1 MKEVCKN
8 CQFCHDLKLF
18 KRYEPSIEFEHKLC
32 CTMFPQTESGFDAF
46 ALETNENTT
55 CEVFTE
61 RKLYYDNEGGNHMV
75 INQDIY
81 VVVTKEEPLYFI
93 GFDGELTNYP
103 PDIEIFHCIEDA
115 EDELSC
121 RDDSDRFRIIKGMAS
136 FEV

>member
-1 MKEVCKN
+1 MEEACKN
-8 CQFCHDLKLF
+8 CEFCHDLKLF
-18 KRYEPSIEFEHKLC
+18 KRREPPIEFEHRLC
-32 CTMFPQTESGFDAF
+32 CTMFPQTDSGFDAF
-46 ALETNENTT
+46 ALEVSEDSR

-61 RKLYYDNEGGNHMV
+61 RKLYNTEGGKHMV

-121 RDDSDRFRIIKGMAS
+121 RDDSDRFRIIKGTAI